1 MKVGTKS
8 LFLGE
13 GGGGGGKEGER
24 VTRAKAKEH
33 LRHAQSKHRDAFSIS
48 QSGLALR
55 TFSCASRGLH
65 ESTFVVKTCPFN
77 VTVTFVALTHS
88 RFSNT
93 ILLKITFIIV
103 N

>member
-8 LFLGE
+8 LFLG
-13 GGGGGGKEGER
+13 GREGER
-24 VTRAKAKEH
+24 VTRPKSVCAMPRANIV
-33 LRHAQSKHRDAFSIS
+33 SDAFPIS
-48 QSGLALR
+48 QSGLAL
-55 TFSCASRGLH
+55 RGLH

-93 ILLKITFIIV
+93 KLLKITFIV